1 MATRYLPMDE
11 FARKPW
17 LKPEAMLERPFSDE
31 DLLAS
36 VKNLLGTD
44 EGNAGLQTNLLP
56 KYL

>member
-1 MATRYLPMDE
+1 MDE

-36 VKNLLGTD
+36 VKTFWARTRAMPVFKQICFQNIS
-44 EGNAGLQTNLLP
+44 E
-56 KYL
+56 